1 MRLVGQLKIGIKVG
15 LGFGAILTLVAVMMG
30 LVVVSVD
37 DIRSLSARAQMAEA
51 LKAETAATA
60 EHLAEDRL
68 ALARFLR
75 TGAVADLATFGAGIA
90 RSRAAIAALQQRAE
104 TDAERSTLGDLAQT
118 LESFAAT
125 AARLGAL
132 DAARQAAVATVL
144 EAGAAI
150 TNPLLELQGAFF
162 ERADLAGTRIVSR
175 AVQASMG
182 LRDAAGRFLSLGND
196 ADRDRALKEADEL
209 DLRLSEMGYSQA
221 FREPAARAALA
232 EASAKVEAYTAAL
245 NRLVEIAPE
254 RAQLADLRLRE
265 LGDATAAGVEK
276 LTALYAARFAQAQ
289 DGAEATVAR
298 TWQLV
303 LTSGLLA
310 LVGGGVLAFAIGRG
324 IGRDIRG
331 MEAMTRSLADGNL
344 DIDVAGTARRDEIG
358 GLSRSIEVLRR
369 NAREQRALQAKER
382 ALAAR
387 LKETARDVTQ
397 AAQAIRASANEIAQG
412 SDDLAK
418 RTERQAAAFQ
428 ETAATLAEIS
438 ATVSANAERS
448 VRASALAGEAL
459 ARAESGDQAV
469 ATVAGS
475 MSGIADSATRI
486 AAIIAVMEEIS
497 FQTKLLALN
506 AAVEAA
512 RAGESGKGFAVV
524 AQEVRALADRS
535 RQASQQIR
543 DLIAASGREVAQGVK
558 LTGAAG
564 LALAK
569 IIDIVRQVAEI
580 APEIAAGSRE
590 QAASLGEINTALAD
604 LDRATQENAAL
615 VEQSSASAAA
625 LLDHADDLVDV
636 TANFRDPAGGE
647 SALARPATPA

>member
-1 MRLVGQLKIGIKVG
+1 MFAAGQLKIGIKVG
-15 LGFGAILTLVAVMMG
+15 LGFGAILALVAVIMG

-37 DIRSLSARAQMAEA
+37 DIRSLSARAQTAEA
-51 LKAETAATA
+51 SKAETAATA

-75 TGAVADLATFGAGIA
+75 TGAAADLASFGAGMA

-104 TDAERSTLGDLAQT
+104 TDAERQT
-118 LESFAAT
+118 LAALAETLEDFAAT

-132 DAARQAAVATVL
+132 DAARQAAIAVVL
-144 EAGAAI
+144 EAGASI

-182 LRDAAGRFLSLGND
+182 LRDAAGRFLTIGD
-196 ADRDRALKEADEL
+196 DGDRDRALKEADEL
-209 DLRLSEMGYSQA
+209 DLRLSEMGYSSA
-221 FREPAARAALA
+221 FREPAARAALS
-232 EASAKVEAYTAAL
+232 EASSNVEAYTTAL
-245 NRLVEIAPE
+245 KQLVDIAPE
-254 RAQLADLRLRE
+254 RAQLADRRLRA
-265 LGDATAAGVEK
+265 LGDATAGGVEQ
-276 LTALYAARFAQAQ
+276 LTALYAARFTQAQ
-289 DGAEATVAR
+289 EGAEATVAR

-303 LTSGLLA
+303 LTSGSLA
-310 LVGGGVLAFAIGRG
+310 LVGGGILAFAIGRG
-324 IGRDIRG
+324 IARDIRG
-331 MEAMTRSLADGNL
+331 METLTRSLADGNL

-369 NAREQRALQAKER
+369 NAHEQRALQAKER

-397 AAQAIRASANEIAQG
+397 AARSIRTAANEIAQG

-475 MSGIADSATRI
+475 MSGIADSANRI
-486 AAIIAVMEEIS
+486 AAIISVMEEIA

-512 RAGESGKGFAVV
+512 RAGEAGKGFAVV

-564 LALAK
+564 VALAK

-580 APEIAAGSRE
+580 APEIAAGSRG
-590 QAASLGEINTALAD
+590 QATSLGEINTALAD

-615 VEQSSASAAA
+615 VEQSSASAAT

-636 TANFRDPAGGE
+636 TANFRGPAGGE
-647 SALARPATPA
+647 NALVRSAAPA

>member
-1 MRLVGQLKIGIKVG
+1 MFAAGQLKIGIKVG
-15 LGFGAILTLVAVMMG
+15 LGFGAILALVAVMMG

-37 DIRSLSARAQMAEA
+37 DIRSLSARAQTAES
-51 LKAETAATA
+51 LKAETAAAA

-75 TGAVADLATFGAGIA
+75 TGATDDLASFGAGMA
-90 RSRAAIAALQQRAE
+90 RSRAAIAALQQRAQ
-104 TDAERSTLGDLAQT
+104 TDAERRTLAAFAET
-118 LESFAAT
+118 LENFAAT

-132 DAARQAAVATVL
+132 DAARQAAVAVVL
-144 EAGAAI
+144 EAGASI
-150 TNPLLELQGAFF
+150 TNPLLELQGTFF

-182 LRDAAGRFLSLGND
+182 LRDAAGRFLTLGDD

-209 DLRLSEMGYSQA
+209 DLRLSEMGYSSA
-221 FREPAARAALA
+221 FRETAARAALA
-232 EASAKVEAYTAAL
+232 EASSKVEAYTAAL
-245 NRLVEIAPE
+245 KQLVDITPE

-265 LGDATAAGVEK
+265 LGEAAAAGVER
-276 LTALYAARFAQAQ
+276 LTALYAASFAQAQ
-289 DGAEATVAR
+289 NGAEATVAR

-324 IGRDIRG
+324 IARDIRG
-331 MEAMTRSLADGNL
+331 METMTRSLADGNL

-387 LKETARDVTQ
+387 LKKTAGDVTQ
-397 AAQAIRASANEIAQG
+397 AAQSIRSAANEIAQG

-448 VRASALAGEAL
+448 VRASTLAGEAL
-459 ARAESGDQAV
+459 ARAQSGDNAV

-475 MSGIADSATRI
+475 MSGIADSANRI

-512 RAGESGKGFAVV
+512 RAGEAGKGFAVV

-543 DLIAASGREVAQGVK
+543 DLIAASGRDVAQGVK

-564 LALAK
+564 VALAK

-580 APEIAAGSRE
+580 APEIAAGSRG

-625 LLDHADDLVDV
+625 LLDHADDLVGV
-636 TANFRDPAGGE
+636 TANFRTRSDDENALVRSAKPA
-647 SALARPATPA
+647 